1 MFLTM
6 QAVMRWTSGISL
18 PQNLI
23 ASTKQACC
31 CSAVPA
37 ALSEPSGAKATRA
50 ETLAL
55 TK

>member
-1 MFLTM
+1 MLLTK

-18 PQNLI
+18 PQNFI
-23 ASTKQACC
+23 ASSKQASC

-37 ALSEPSGAKATRA
+37 ALSGPIGTKATRT